1 MPPKRAALDD
11 ETSRKKTADLL
22 RRLRELNR
30 EARML
35 KAKIETARTTG
46 TAPRLRGRR

>member
-1 MPPKRAALDD
+1 MPPKRTALD

-35 KAKIETARTTG
+35 KAKIETARTAG